1 MRKNT
6 TSVMHPDLQ
15 RTHGGSRETQLDQ
28 LIEEMQAK
36 LGETDNQKADLMF
49 SGGLKGG
56 RPEVTPMRKK
66 TAKVEAHV
74 EPEVKKQA
82 EVILASLGIPMSHA
96 INIYLRQII
105 SKQGIP
111 FEIKV

>member
-1 MRKNT
+1 MRMNT
-6 TSVMHPDLQ
+6 TSAMHPDLQ
-15 RTHGGSRETQLDQ
+15 KTHGGSREAQLDQ

-36 LGETDNQKADLMF
+36 LAETEAQKADLMF

-56 RPEVTPMRKK
+56 RLEVTPMRKK
-66 TAKVEAHV
+66 TVKVEAHV
-74 EPEVKKQA
+74 EPEIKAQA
-82 EVILASLGIPMSHA
+82 ESVLKELGIPMSHA
-96 INIYLRQII
+96 INIYLRQTI